1 MNHPQDVL
9 IVEDDYL
16 QAYSIQTQLKSLNY
30 TVSGIIDNGEE
41 AAEFAKK
48 HKPDIIIMDL
58 LLLGEINGAETVS
71 RIYESYDPY
80 IIYITGSSGSDS
92 RKWINDTSYVDMI
105 VKPFTWK
112 SLEISLNKCG
122 VKPA

>member
-1 MNHPQDVL
+1 MNHPNDVL

-30 TVSGIIDNGEE
+30 RVLGIIDNGEE

-48 HKPDIIIMDL
+48 HKPGIIIMDL

-71 RIYESYDPY
+71 RIYDSYNPQ
-80 IIYITGSSGSDS
+80 IIYITGSSGADS
-92 RKWINDTSYVDMI
+92 RKWINETTYVDMI

-112 SLEISLNKCG
+112 SLENSLNKCG
-122 VKPA
+122 VKRT